1 MEKFSFTNWKEATW
15 EASDEV
21 GTSMYGERTTE
32 LGEEVLFIR
41 ITLKASKDSVVVFR
55 HYLGAD
61 LHEQVERYYTD
72 TMEMVQGIK
81 AYIDNLEK

>member
-1 MEKFSFTNWKEATW
+1 MEKFRFTNWTESIW

-21 GTSMYGERTTE
+21 GTSMYGERTTKY
-32 LGEEVLFIR
+32 GDEVLVIR

-61 LHEQVERYYTD
+61 LHEQVVRYYTD
-72 TMEMVQGIK
+72 TMDLVQGIK
-81 AYIDNLEK
+81 EYIDNLEK